1 MNTGIP
7 TNPRLLTNVSHEAPL
22 WLMGRPNRQ
31 LSCRSA
37 REERHPR
44 ILAGSSAEG
53 AARHHPAPRW
63 QRGARLARDRT
74 RSRGAVGTRGGWQ
87 RSRLGVQFLISS
99 SYSWKD
105 ASATRRAGRPATGA
119 TTPLAPARRR
129 PRAPKTG
136 EMDRVTRHPHSAQCP
151 RCKLFS
157 QESLNHLNH
166 GGP

>member
-7 TNPRLLTNVSHEAPL
+7 ANPRLLTKVSL
-22 WLMGRPNRQ
+22 G
-31 LSCRSA
+31 A
-37 REERHPR
+37 RIVNFHVDPR
-44 ILAGSSAEG
+44 EKRDTRGSSR
-53 AARHHPAPRW
+53 AAVQREQRVTIPRW

-105 ASATRRAGRPATGA
+105 ASATRRPGRPGTGA
-119 TTPLAPARRR
+119 TTPPAPARRR

-136 EMDRVTRHPHSAQCP
+136 EMDRVTWHPHSAQCP